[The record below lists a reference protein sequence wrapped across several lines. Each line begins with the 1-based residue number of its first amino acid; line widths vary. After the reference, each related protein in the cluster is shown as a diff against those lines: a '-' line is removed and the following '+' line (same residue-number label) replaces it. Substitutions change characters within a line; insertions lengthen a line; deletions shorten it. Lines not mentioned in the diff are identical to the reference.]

1 MYNAKCIVHL
11 CKLNA
16 MDRYGNPFILKPY
29 ECRELFCGRESEVDT
44 LVELLIS
51 GSDVTLFSPRRMG
64 KTGLIM
70 RTFED
75 IRDRYPDVMTFY
87 VDIFS
92 TRTIDDFNNKLME
105 SVVVSLKKDTTLQKF
120 FKFMSNLRPT
130 LSFDP
135 ITSEPQVSLTYK
147 DVQEKKMT
155 TGMIFDF
162 LKGLGKEMIIA
173 IDEFQQIRQYP
184 GVEMEAVLRSHIQH
198 LNNIHFVFCG
208 SRKHMMVEMF
218 TDARRPFYESTSF
231 LSLRQIPIDV
241 YTSFIN
247 RQFERYG
254 KHISEDAVEMI
265 LDWTRRHTFYTQKL
279 CHTIFNIR
287 HEYHDRNDVIFAIN
301 CIFDE
306 YEDRFYELRNL
317 VTPAQWNFLKAVAK
331 EGKTDHPMAMDFLK
345 KYNIGTPANAKRC
358 LTSLLEK
365 ELLLAIPHKDG
376 ITYSVYNVFLSRWFE
391 SQ

>member
-1 MYNAKCIVHL
+1 MYSIFAKMIL
-11 CKLNA
+11 
-16 MDRYGNPFILKPY
+16 MDRYDNPFMLKPY
-29 ECRELFCGRESEVDT
+29 EGRELFCGRADEVGT
-44 LVELLIS
+44 LVELLVS

-64 KTGLIM
+64 KTGLIL
-70 RTFED
+70 RTFEE

-92 TRTIDDFNNKLME
+92 TRTIEDFNSRLME
-105 SVVVSLKKDTTLQKF
+105 SVVTSLRKDSAVRKF
-120 FKFMSNLRPT
+120 FRFMSNLRPT

-135 ITSEPQVSLTYK
+135 VTSEPQVSLTYR
-147 DVQEKKMT
+147 DENDRKMT
-155 TGMIFDF
+155 TEMIFEF
-162 LKGLGKEMIIA
+162 LKSLGKKMVIA

-208 SRKHMMVEMF
+208 SRKHLMVEMF

-231 LSLRQIPIDV
+231 LSLRKIPAEV
-241 YTSFIN
+241 YAPFIKSH
-247 RQFERYG
+247 FERNG
-254 KHISEDAVEMI
+254 RNISDEAVGMI

-287 HEYHDRNDVIFAIN
+287 REYHDRNDVIFAIN
-301 CIFDE
+301 RIFDE

-331 EGKTDHPMAMDFLK
+331 EGSTDHPMAKDFLL

-358 LTSLLEK
+358 LMSLLEK
-365 ELLLAIPHKDG
+365 ELLLATPHKDG
-376 ITYSVYNVFLSRWFE
+376 ITYTVYNVFLSRWFE

>member
-1 MYNAKCIVHL
+1 MS
-11 CKLNA
+11 A
-16 MDRYGNPFILKPY
+16 MKTYQNPFMLKPY
-29 ECRELFCGRESEVDT
+29 EDRELFCGRNDEMNA
-44 LVELLIS
+44 LMQLLMS

-64 KTGLIM
+64 KTGLIL
-70 RTFED
+70 RTFDE
-75 IRDRYPDVMTFY
+75 IRSIHPDVMTFY

-92 TRTIDDFNNKLME
+92 TRTIEDFNSRLME
-105 SVVVSLKKDTTLQKF
+105 SVVASLRKDSAVQKF
-120 FKFMSNLRPT
+120 FRFMAGLRPT

-135 ITSEPQVSLTYK
+135 ITSEPQVSLTYR
-147 DVQEKKMT
+147 DELDKKMT

-162 LKGLGKEMIIA
+162 LKGLDREMVIA

-184 GVEMEAVLRSHIQH
+184 GVEMEATLRSHIQH
-198 LNNIHFVFCG
+198 LNNIHFIFCG

-231 LSLRQIPIDV
+231 LSLRKIPAEV
-241 YTSFIN
+241 YTSFI
-247 RQFERYG
+247 RSMFARSDRRITDE
-254 KHISEDAVEMI
+254 AVEMI

-287 HEYHDRNDVIFAIN
+287 RDHHDRNDVIFAIN
-301 CIFDE
+301 RIFDE
-306 YEDRFYELRNL
+306 YEDRFYEIRNL
-317 VTPAQWNFLKAVAK
+317 VTPAQWNFMKAVAK
-331 EGKTDHPMAMDFLK
+331 EGSTDHPMAKDFLM

-365 ELLLAIPHKDG
+365 ELLLATPHKDG